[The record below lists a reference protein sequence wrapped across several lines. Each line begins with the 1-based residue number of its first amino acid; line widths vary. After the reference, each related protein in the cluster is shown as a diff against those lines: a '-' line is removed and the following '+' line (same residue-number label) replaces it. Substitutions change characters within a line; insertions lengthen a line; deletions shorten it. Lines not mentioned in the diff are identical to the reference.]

1 MSEIV
6 KVENVTKYF
15 KQEKVLD
22 DVNMNLE
29 TGHIYG
35 IVGKNGAG
43 KTVLF
48 KIIAGFIKPSSG
60 KVTVAGKIIG
70 VDRDFPDSL
79 GLIIETPG
87 FLSQYNA
94 YQNLLYLANIN
105 NKISKEDV
113 KESIRMVGLDPGSNK
128 KVGKFSLGMR
138 QRLGIAYVEAHVGI
152 VRIFKLRQR
161 EVFQLAFLLYLA
173 VLCDVPCKAVI
184 VYINVFVALYNVYA
198 VAVERQFKWRIN
210 LLYLIIFRR
219 CLSVG
224 RHDALHAECSEVGR
238 VAEVAAVGKAGLA
251 VRVSDRDAVVHVLPD
266 KPALIQRLF
275 VGVLGVVGDAAV
287 GVAHGVAVL
296 AHDKGLFRVLCQK
309 LFDVCHRGIHLAFHI
324 RGGGVFPVP
333 ENALVVHKAAGVG
346 AAEVFAHLPQ
356 GLAAVA
362 LVAARPDEDGRV
374 VFVPFQHGFGAGK
387 HIFPPLRAG
396 TGQRPLV

>member
-113 KESIRMVGLDPGSNK
+113 KESIRMVGLDPDSNK

-138 QRLGIAYVEAHVGI
+138 QRLGIAQAIMENPNLIILDEPMNGLDKKGI
-152 VRIFKLRQR
+152 EDVKELLLKMKGDGKTILMASHYAEDMEICD
-161 EVFQLAFLLYLA
+161 EVFQM
-173 VLCDVPCKAVI
+173 
-184 VYINVFVALYNVYA
+184 
-198 VAVERQFKWRIN
+198 
-210 LLYLIIFRR
+210 
-219 CLSVG
+219 
-224 RHDALHAECSEVGR
+224 
-238 VAEVAAVGKAGLA
+238 
-251 VRVSDRDAVVHVLPD
+251 
-266 KPALIQRLF
+266 
-275 VGVLGVVGDAAV
+275 
-287 GVAHGVAVL
+287 
-296 AHDKGLFRVLCQK
+296 
-309 LFDVCHRGIHLAFHI
+309 
-324 RGGGVFPVP
+324 
-333 ENALVVHKAAGVG
+333 
-346 AAEVFAHLPQ
+346 
-356 GLAAVA
+356 
-362 LVAARPDEDGRV
+362 EDGKL
-374 VFVPFQHGFGAGK
+374 GEMK
-387 HIFPPLRAG
+387 
-396 TGQRPLV
+396 

>member
-79 GLIIETPG
+79 GLIIETLG

-105 NKISKEDV
+105 NKISKEDI
-113 KESIRMVGLDPGSNK
+113 KEAIRMVGLDPDSNK

-138 QRLGIAYVEAHVGI
+138 QRLGIAQAIMENPNLIILDEPMNGLDKKGI
-152 VRIFKLRQR
+152 EDVKELLLKLKGDGKTILMASHYAEDMEICD
-161 EVFQLAFLLYLA
+161 EVFQM
-173 VLCDVPCKAVI
+173 
-184 VYINVFVALYNVYA
+184 
-198 VAVERQFKWRIN
+198 
-210 LLYLIIFRR
+210 
-219 CLSVG
+219 
-224 RHDALHAECSEVGR
+224 
-238 VAEVAAVGKAGLA
+238 
-251 VRVSDRDAVVHVLPD
+251 
-266 KPALIQRLF
+266 
-275 VGVLGVVGDAAV
+275 
-287 GVAHGVAVL
+287 
-296 AHDKGLFRVLCQK
+296 
-309 LFDVCHRGIHLAFHI
+309 
-324 RGGGVFPVP
+324 
-333 ENALVVHKAAGVG
+333 
-346 AAEVFAHLPQ
+346 
-356 GLAAVA
+356 
-362 LVAARPDEDGRV
+362 EDGKL
-374 VFVPFQHGFGAGK
+374 GDMK
-387 HIFPPLRAG
+387 
-396 TGQRPLV
+396 

>member
-70 VDRDFPDSL
+70 VDRDFPDNL

-138 QRLGIAYVEAHVGI
+138 QRLGIAQAIMENPNLIILDEPMNGLDKKGI
-152 VRIFKLRQR
+152 EDVKELLLKLKGDGKTILMASHYAEDMEICD
-161 EVFQLAFLLYLA
+161 EVFQM
-173 VLCDVPCKAVI
+173 
-184 VYINVFVALYNVYA
+184 
-198 VAVERQFKWRIN
+198 
-210 LLYLIIFRR
+210 
-219 CLSVG
+219 
-224 RHDALHAECSEVGR
+224 
-238 VAEVAAVGKAGLA
+238 
-251 VRVSDRDAVVHVLPD
+251 
-266 KPALIQRLF
+266 
-275 VGVLGVVGDAAV
+275 
-287 GVAHGVAVL
+287 
-296 AHDKGLFRVLCQK
+296 
-309 LFDVCHRGIHLAFHI
+309 
-324 RGGGVFPVP
+324 
-333 ENALVVHKAAGVG
+333 
-346 AAEVFAHLPQ
+346 
-356 GLAAVA
+356 
-362 LVAARPDEDGRV
+362 EDGKL
-374 VFVPFQHGFGAGK
+374 GDMK
-387 HIFPPLRAG
+387 
-396 TGQRPLV
+396 

>member
-113 KESIRMVGLDPGSNK
+113 KESIRMVGLDPSSNK

-138 QRLGIAYVEAHVGI
+138 QRLGIAQAIMENPNLIILDEPMNGLDKKGI
-152 VRIFKLRQR
+152 EDVKELLLKLKGDGKTILMASHYAEDMEICD
-161 EVFQLAFLLYLA
+161 EVFQM
-173 VLCDVPCKAVI
+173 
-184 VYINVFVALYNVYA
+184 
-198 VAVERQFKWRIN
+198 
-210 LLYLIIFRR
+210 
-219 CLSVG
+219 
-224 RHDALHAECSEVGR
+224 
-238 VAEVAAVGKAGLA
+238 
-251 VRVSDRDAVVHVLPD
+251 
-266 KPALIQRLF
+266 
-275 VGVLGVVGDAAV
+275 
-287 GVAHGVAVL
+287 
-296 AHDKGLFRVLCQK
+296 
-309 LFDVCHRGIHLAFHI
+309 
-324 RGGGVFPVP
+324 
-333 ENALVVHKAAGVG
+333 
-346 AAEVFAHLPQ
+346 
-356 GLAAVA
+356 
-362 LVAARPDEDGRV
+362 EDGKL
-374 VFVPFQHGFGAGK
+374 GEMK
-387 HIFPPLRAG
+387 
-396 TGQRPLV
+396 

>member
-29 TGHIYG
+29 IGHIYG

-105 NKISKEDV
+105 NKISKEDI
-113 KESIRMVGLDPGSNK
+113 KEAIRMVGLDPDSNK

-138 QRLGIAYVEAHVGI
+138 QRLGIAQAIMENPNLIILDEPMNGLDKKGI
-152 VRIFKLRQR
+152 EDVKELLLKLKGDGKTILMASHYAEDMEICD
-161 EVFQLAFLLYLA
+161 EVFQM
-173 VLCDVPCKAVI
+173 
-184 VYINVFVALYNVYA
+184 
-198 VAVERQFKWRIN
+198 
-210 LLYLIIFRR
+210 
-219 CLSVG
+219 
-224 RHDALHAECSEVGR
+224 
-238 VAEVAAVGKAGLA
+238 
-251 VRVSDRDAVVHVLPD
+251 
-266 KPALIQRLF
+266 
-275 VGVLGVVGDAAV
+275 
-287 GVAHGVAVL
+287 
-296 AHDKGLFRVLCQK
+296 
-309 LFDVCHRGIHLAFHI
+309 
-324 RGGGVFPVP
+324 
-333 ENALVVHKAAGVG
+333 
-346 AAEVFAHLPQ
+346 
-356 GLAAVA
+356 
-362 LVAARPDEDGRV
+362 EDGKL
-374 VFVPFQHGFGAGK
+374 GDMK
-387 HIFPPLRAG
+387 
-396 TGQRPLV
+396 

>member
-1 MSEIV
+1 MSKIV

-138 QRLGIAYVEAHVGI
+138 QRLGIAQAIMENPNLIILDEPMNGLDKKGI
-152 VRIFKLRQR
+152 EDVKELLLKLKGDGKTILMASHYAEDMEICD
-161 EVFQLAFLLYLA
+161 EVFQM
-173 VLCDVPCKAVI
+173 
-184 VYINVFVALYNVYA
+184 
-198 VAVERQFKWRIN
+198 
-210 LLYLIIFRR
+210 
-219 CLSVG
+219 
-224 RHDALHAECSEVGR
+224 
-238 VAEVAAVGKAGLA
+238 
-251 VRVSDRDAVVHVLPD
+251 
-266 KPALIQRLF
+266 
-275 VGVLGVVGDAAV
+275 
-287 GVAHGVAVL
+287 
-296 AHDKGLFRVLCQK
+296 
-309 LFDVCHRGIHLAFHI
+309 
-324 RGGGVFPVP
+324 
-333 ENALVVHKAAGVG
+333 
-346 AAEVFAHLPQ
+346 
-356 GLAAVA
+356 
-362 LVAARPDEDGRV
+362 EDGKL
-374 VFVPFQHGFGAGK
+374 GDMK
-387 HIFPPLRAG
+387 
-396 TGQRPLV
+396 

>member
-105 NKISKEDV
+105 NKISKEDI
-113 KESIRMVGLDPGSNK
+113 KESIRMVGLDPDSNK

-138 QRLGIAYVEAHVGI
+138 QRLGIAQAIMENPNLIILDEPMNGLDKKGI
-152 VRIFKLRQR
+152 EDVKELLLKLKGDGKIILMASHYAEDMEICD
-161 EVFQLAFLLYLA
+161 EVFQM
-173 VLCDVPCKAVI
+173 
-184 VYINVFVALYNVYA
+184 
-198 VAVERQFKWRIN
+198 
-210 LLYLIIFRR
+210 
-219 CLSVG
+219 
-224 RHDALHAECSEVGR
+224 
-238 VAEVAAVGKAGLA
+238 
-251 VRVSDRDAVVHVLPD
+251 
-266 KPALIQRLF
+266 
-275 VGVLGVVGDAAV
+275 
-287 GVAHGVAVL
+287 
-296 AHDKGLFRVLCQK
+296 
-309 LFDVCHRGIHLAFHI
+309 
-324 RGGGVFPVP
+324 
-333 ENALVVHKAAGVG
+333 
-346 AAEVFAHLPQ
+346 
-356 GLAAVA
+356 
-362 LVAARPDEDGRV
+362 EDGKL
-374 VFVPFQHGFGAGK
+374 GDMK
-387 HIFPPLRAG
+387 
-396 TGQRPLV
+396 

>member
-48 KIIAGFIKPSSG
+48 KIIVGFIKPSSG

-105 NKISKEDV
+105 NKISKEDI
-113 KESIRMVGLDPGSNK
+113 KEAIRMVGLDPDSNK

-138 QRLGIAYVEAHVGI
+138 QRLGIAQAIMENPNLIILDEPMNGLDKKGI
-152 VRIFKLRQR
+152 EDVKELLLKLKGDGKTILMASHYAEDMEICD
-161 EVFQLAFLLYLA
+161 EVFQM
-173 VLCDVPCKAVI
+173 
-184 VYINVFVALYNVYA
+184 
-198 VAVERQFKWRIN
+198 
-210 LLYLIIFRR
+210 
-219 CLSVG
+219 
-224 RHDALHAECSEVGR
+224 
-238 VAEVAAVGKAGLA
+238 
-251 VRVSDRDAVVHVLPD
+251 
-266 KPALIQRLF
+266 
-275 VGVLGVVGDAAV
+275 
-287 GVAHGVAVL
+287 
-296 AHDKGLFRVLCQK
+296 
-309 LFDVCHRGIHLAFHI
+309 
-324 RGGGVFPVP
+324 
-333 ENALVVHKAAGVG
+333 
-346 AAEVFAHLPQ
+346 
-356 GLAAVA
+356 
-362 LVAARPDEDGRV
+362 EDGKL
-374 VFVPFQHGFGAGK
+374 GDMK
-387 HIFPPLRAG
+387 
-396 TGQRPLV
+396 

>member
-113 KESIRMVGLDPGSNK
+113 KESIRMVGLDPSSNK

-138 QRLGIAYVEAHVGI
+138 QRLGIAQAIMENPNLIILDEPMNGLDKKGI
-152 VRIFKLRQR
+152 EDVKELLLKLKGDGKTILMASHYAEDMEICD
-161 EVFQLAFLLYLA
+161 EVF
-173 VLCDVPCKAVI
+173 
-184 VYINVFVALYNVYA
+184 
-198 VAVERQFKWRIN
+198 RM
-210 LLYLIIFRR
+210 
-219 CLSVG
+219 
-224 RHDALHAECSEVGR
+224 
-238 VAEVAAVGKAGLA
+238 
-251 VRVSDRDAVVHVLPD
+251 
-266 KPALIQRLF
+266 
-275 VGVLGVVGDAAV
+275 
-287 GVAHGVAVL
+287 
-296 AHDKGLFRVLCQK
+296 
-309 LFDVCHRGIHLAFHI
+309 
-324 RGGGVFPVP
+324 
-333 ENALVVHKAAGVG
+333 
-346 AAEVFAHLPQ
+346 
-356 GLAAVA
+356 
-362 LVAARPDEDGRV
+362 EDGKL
-374 VFVPFQHGFGAGK
+374 GDMK
-387 HIFPPLRAG
+387 
-396 TGQRPLV
+396 

>member
-22 DVNMNLE
+22 DVNMSLE

-138 QRLGIAYVEAHVGI
+138 QRLGIAQAIMENPNLIILDEPMNGLDKKGI
-152 VRIFKLRQR
+152 EDVKELLLKLKGDGKTILMASHYAEDMEICD
-161 EVFQLAFLLYLA
+161 EVFQM
-173 VLCDVPCKAVI
+173 
-184 VYINVFVALYNVYA
+184 
-198 VAVERQFKWRIN
+198 
-210 LLYLIIFRR
+210 
-219 CLSVG
+219 
-224 RHDALHAECSEVGR
+224 
-238 VAEVAAVGKAGLA
+238 
-251 VRVSDRDAVVHVLPD
+251 
-266 KPALIQRLF
+266 
-275 VGVLGVVGDAAV
+275 
-287 GVAHGVAVL
+287 
-296 AHDKGLFRVLCQK
+296 
-309 LFDVCHRGIHLAFHI
+309 
-324 RGGGVFPVP
+324 
-333 ENALVVHKAAGVG
+333 
-346 AAEVFAHLPQ
+346 
-356 GLAAVA
+356 
-362 LVAARPDEDGRV
+362 EDGKL
-374 VFVPFQHGFGAGK
+374 GDMK
-387 HIFPPLRAG
+387 
-396 TGQRPLV
+396 

>member
-105 NKISKEDV
+105 NKISKEGI
-113 KESIRMVGLDPGSNK
+113 KEAIRMVGLDPGSNK

-138 QRLGIAYVEAHVGI
+138 QRLGIAQAIMENPNLIILDEPMNGLDKKGI
-152 VRIFKLRQR
+152 EDVKELLLKLKGDGKTILMASHYAEDMEICD
-161 EVFQLAFLLYLA
+161 EVFQM
-173 VLCDVPCKAVI
+173 
-184 VYINVFVALYNVYA
+184 
-198 VAVERQFKWRIN
+198 
-210 LLYLIIFRR
+210 
-219 CLSVG
+219 
-224 RHDALHAECSEVGR
+224 
-238 VAEVAAVGKAGLA
+238 
-251 VRVSDRDAVVHVLPD
+251 
-266 KPALIQRLF
+266 
-275 VGVLGVVGDAAV
+275 
-287 GVAHGVAVL
+287 
-296 AHDKGLFRVLCQK
+296 
-309 LFDVCHRGIHLAFHI
+309 
-324 RGGGVFPVP
+324 
-333 ENALVVHKAAGVG
+333 
-346 AAEVFAHLPQ
+346 
-356 GLAAVA
+356 
-362 LVAARPDEDGRV
+362 EDGKL
-374 VFVPFQHGFGAGK
+374 GDMK
-387 HIFPPLRAG
+387 
-396 TGQRPLV
+396 

>member
-113 KESIRMVGLDPGSNK
+113 KESIRMVGLDPSSNK

-138 QRLGIAYVEAHVGI
+138 QRLGIAQAIMENPNLIILDEPMNGLDKKGI
-152 VRIFKLRQR
+152 EDVKELLLKLKGDGKTILMASHYAEDMEICD
-161 EVFQLAFLLYLA
+161 EVFQM
-173 VLCDVPCKAVI
+173 
-184 VYINVFVALYNVYA
+184 
-198 VAVERQFKWRIN
+198 
-210 LLYLIIFRR
+210 
-219 CLSVG
+219 
-224 RHDALHAECSEVGR
+224 
-238 VAEVAAVGKAGLA
+238 
-251 VRVSDRDAVVHVLPD
+251 
-266 KPALIQRLF
+266 
-275 VGVLGVVGDAAV
+275 
-287 GVAHGVAVL
+287 
-296 AHDKGLFRVLCQK
+296 
-309 LFDVCHRGIHLAFHI
+309 
-324 RGGGVFPVP
+324 
-333 ENALVVHKAAGVG
+333 
-346 AAEVFAHLPQ
+346 
-356 GLAAVA
+356 
-362 LVAARPDEDGRV
+362 EDGKL
-374 VFVPFQHGFGAGK
+374 GDMK
-387 HIFPPLRAG
+387 
-396 TGQRPLV
+396 

>member
-105 NKISKEDV
+105 NKISKEDI
-113 KESIRMVGLDPGSNK
+113 KEAIRMVGLDPDSNK

-138 QRLGIAYVEAHVGI
+138 QRLGIAQAIMENPNLIILDEPMNGLDKKGI
-152 VRIFKLRQR
+152 EDVKELLLKLKGDGKTILMASHYAEDMEICD
-161 EVFQLAFLLYLA
+161 EVFQM
-173 VLCDVPCKAVI
+173 
-184 VYINVFVALYNVYA
+184 
-198 VAVERQFKWRIN
+198 
-210 LLYLIIFRR
+210 
-219 CLSVG
+219 
-224 RHDALHAECSEVGR
+224 EVG
-238 VAEVAAVGKAGLA
+238 K
-251 VRVSDRDAVVHVLPD
+251 
-266 KPALIQRLF
+266 
-275 VGVLGVVGDAAV
+275 LGDM
-287 GVAHGVAVL
+287 
-296 AHDKGLFRVLCQK
+296 K
-309 LFDVCHRGIHLAFHI
+309 
-324 RGGGVFPVP
+324 
-333 ENALVVHKAAGVG
+333 
-346 AAEVFAHLPQ
+346 
-356 GLAAVA
+356 
-362 LVAARPDEDGRV
+362 
-374 VFVPFQHGFGAGK
+374 
-387 HIFPPLRAG
+387 
-396 TGQRPLV
+396 

>member
-105 NKISKEDV
+105 NKISKEDI
-113 KESIRMVGLDPGSNK
+113 KESIRMVGLDPDSNK

-138 QRLGIAYVEAHVGI
+138 QRLGIAQAIMENPDLIILDEPMNGLDEEGTAEMRKLFLELKEKGKLII
-152 VRIFKLRQR
+152 VASHNR
-161 EVFQLAFLLYLA
+161 EDIS
-173 VLCDVPCKAVI
+173 VLCDEVYEIKAKKV
-184 VYINVFVALYNVYA
+184 
-198 VAVERQFKWRIN
+198 
-210 LLYLIIFRR
+210 
-219 CLSVG
+219 CG
-224 RHDALHAECSEVGR
+224 T
-238 VAEVAAVGKAGLA
+238 
-251 VRVSDRDAVVHVLPD
+251 SDRSGNSKQNA
-266 KPALIQRLF
+266 
-275 VGVLGVVGDAAV
+275 
-287 GVAHGVAVL
+287 
-296 AHDKGLFRVLCQK
+296 
-309 LFDVCHRGIHLAFHI
+309 DV
-324 RGGGVFPVP
+324 
-333 ENALVVHKAAGVG
+333 
-346 AAEVFAHLPQ
+346 Q
-356 GLAAVA
+356 
-362 LVAARPDEDGRV
+362 
-374 VFVPFQHGFGAGK
+374 
-387 HIFPPLRAG
+387 
-396 TGQRPLV
+396 

>member
-105 NKISKEDV
+105 NKISKEDI
-113 KESIRMVGLDPGSNK
+113 KESIRMVGLDPDSNK

-138 QRLGIAYVEAHVGI
+138 QRLGIAQAIMENPNLIILDEPMNGLDKKGI
-152 VRIFKLRQR
+152 EDVKELLLKLKGDGKTILMASHYAEDMEICD
-161 EVFQLAFLLYLA
+161 EVFQM
-173 VLCDVPCKAVI
+173 
-184 VYINVFVALYNVYA
+184 
-198 VAVERQFKWRIN
+198 
-210 LLYLIIFRR
+210 
-219 CLSVG
+219 
-224 RHDALHAECSEVGR
+224 
-238 VAEVAAVGKAGLA
+238 
-251 VRVSDRDAVVHVLPD
+251 
-266 KPALIQRLF
+266 
-275 VGVLGVVGDAAV
+275 
-287 GVAHGVAVL
+287 
-296 AHDKGLFRVLCQK
+296 
-309 LFDVCHRGIHLAFHI
+309 
-324 RGGGVFPVP
+324 
-333 ENALVVHKAAGVG
+333 
-346 AAEVFAHLPQ
+346 
-356 GLAAVA
+356 
-362 LVAARPDEDGRV
+362 EDGKL
-374 VFVPFQHGFGAGK
+374 GDTK
-387 HIFPPLRAG
+387 
-396 TGQRPLV
+396 

>member
-105 NKISKEDV
+105 NKISKEDI
-113 KESIRMVGLDPGSNK
+113 KESIRMVGLDPDSNK

-138 QRLGIAYVEAHVGI
+138 QRLGIAQAIMENPQLIILDEPFNGLDKRGVEEVCLLLRELRKKGKTIIMAAHNMPDMDG
-152 VRIFKLRQR
+152 
-161 EVFQLAFLLYLA
+161 
-173 VLCDVPCKAVI
+173 LCDTIC
-184 VYINVFVALYNVYA
+184 
-198 VAVERQFKWRIN
+198 EM
-210 LLYLIIFRR
+210 
-219 CLSVG
+219 
-224 RHDALHAECSEVGR
+224 DA
-238 VAEVAAVGKAGLA
+238 
-251 VRVSDRDAVVHVLPD
+251 
-266 KPALIQRLF
+266 
-275 VGVLGVVGDAAV
+275 GVLTRI
-287 GVAHGVAVL
+287 
-296 AHDKGLFRVLCQK
+296 K
-309 LFDVCHRGIHLAFHI
+309 
-324 RGGGVFPVP
+324 
-333 ENALVVHKAAGVG
+333 
-346 AAEVFAHLPQ
+346 
-356 GLAAVA
+356 
-362 LVAARPDEDGRV
+362 
-374 VFVPFQHGFGAGK
+374 
-387 HIFPPLRAG
+387 
-396 TGQRPLV
+396 

>member
-105 NKISKEDV
+105 NKISKEDI
-113 KESIRMVGLDPGSNK
+113 KESIRMVGLDPDSNK

-138 QRLGIAYVEAHVGI
+138 QCLGIAQAIMENPNLIILDEPMNGLDKKGI
-152 VRIFKLRQR
+152 EDVKELLLKLKGDGKTILMASHYAEDMEICD
-161 EVFQLAFLLYLA
+161 EVFQM
-173 VLCDVPCKAVI
+173 
-184 VYINVFVALYNVYA
+184 
-198 VAVERQFKWRIN
+198 
-210 LLYLIIFRR
+210 
-219 CLSVG
+219 
-224 RHDALHAECSEVGR
+224 
-238 VAEVAAVGKAGLA
+238 
-251 VRVSDRDAVVHVLPD
+251 
-266 KPALIQRLF
+266 
-275 VGVLGVVGDAAV
+275 
-287 GVAHGVAVL
+287 
-296 AHDKGLFRVLCQK
+296 
-309 LFDVCHRGIHLAFHI
+309 
-324 RGGGVFPVP
+324 
-333 ENALVVHKAAGVG
+333 
-346 AAEVFAHLPQ
+346 
-356 GLAAVA
+356 
-362 LVAARPDEDGRV
+362 EDGKL
-374 VFVPFQHGFGAGK
+374 GDMK
-387 HIFPPLRAG
+387 
-396 TGQRPLV
+396 

>member
-138 QRLGIAYVEAHVGI
+138 QRLGIAQAIMEN
-152 VRIFKLRQR
+152 
-161 EVFQLAFLLYLA
+161 
-173 VLCDVPCKAVI
+173 P
-184 VYINVFVALYNVYA
+184 N
-198 VAVERQFKWRIN
+198 
-210 LLYLIIFRR
+210 LII
-219 CLSVG
+219 LDEPMNGLDKKGIEDVKELLLKLKGDGKTILMAS
-224 RHDALHAECSEVGR
+224 HYAEDMEICDEV
-238 VAEVAAVGKAGLA
+238 L
-251 VRVSDRDAVVHVLPD
+251 
-266 KPALIQRLF
+266 QM
-275 VGVLGVVGDAAV
+275 
-287 GVAHGVAVL
+287 
-296 AHDKGLFRVLCQK
+296 
-309 LFDVCHRGIHLAFHI
+309 
-324 RGGGVFPVP
+324 
-333 ENALVVHKAAGVG
+333 
-346 AAEVFAHLPQ
+346 
-356 GLAAVA
+356 
-362 LVAARPDEDGRV
+362 EDGKL
-374 VFVPFQHGFGAGK
+374 GDMK
-387 HIFPPLRAG
+387 
-396 TGQRPLV
+396 

>member
-113 KESIRMVGLDPGSNK
+113 KESIRMVGLDPNSNK

-138 QRLGIAYVEAHVGI
+138 QRLGIAQAIMENPNLIILDEPMNGLDKKGI
-152 VRIFKLRQR
+152 EDVKELLLKLKGDGKTILMASHYAEDMEICD
-161 EVFQLAFLLYLA
+161 EVFQM
-173 VLCDVPCKAVI
+173 
-184 VYINVFVALYNVYA
+184 
-198 VAVERQFKWRIN
+198 E
-210 LLYLIIFRR
+210 
-219 CLSVG
+219 G
-224 RHDALHAECSEVGR
+224 
-238 VAEVAAVGKAGLA
+238 GK
-251 VRVSDRDAVVHVLPD
+251 
-266 KPALIQRLF
+266 
-275 VGVLGVVGDAAV
+275 LGDM
-287 GVAHGVAVL
+287 
-296 AHDKGLFRVLCQK
+296 K
-309 LFDVCHRGIHLAFHI
+309 
-324 RGGGVFPVP
+324 
-333 ENALVVHKAAGVG
+333 
-346 AAEVFAHLPQ
+346 
-356 GLAAVA
+356 
-362 LVAARPDEDGRV
+362 
-374 VFVPFQHGFGAGK
+374 
-387 HIFPPLRAG
+387 
-396 TGQRPLV
+396 

>member
-29 TGHIYG
+29 TSHIYG

-105 NKISKEDV
+105 NKISKEDI
-113 KESIRMVGLDPGSNK
+113 KESIRMVGLDPDSNK

-138 QRLGIAYVEAHVGI
+138 QRLGIAQAIMENPNLIILDEPMNGLDKKGI
-152 VRIFKLRQR
+152 EDVKELLLKLKGDGKTILMASHYAEDMEICD
-161 EVFQLAFLLYLA
+161 EVFQM
-173 VLCDVPCKAVI
+173 
-184 VYINVFVALYNVYA
+184 
-198 VAVERQFKWRIN
+198 
-210 LLYLIIFRR
+210 
-219 CLSVG
+219 
-224 RHDALHAECSEVGR
+224 
-238 VAEVAAVGKAGLA
+238 
-251 VRVSDRDAVVHVLPD
+251 
-266 KPALIQRLF
+266 
-275 VGVLGVVGDAAV
+275 
-287 GVAHGVAVL
+287 
-296 AHDKGLFRVLCQK
+296 
-309 LFDVCHRGIHLAFHI
+309 
-324 RGGGVFPVP
+324 
-333 ENALVVHKAAGVG
+333 
-346 AAEVFAHLPQ
+346 
-356 GLAAVA
+356 
-362 LVAARPDEDGRV
+362 EDGKL
-374 VFVPFQHGFGAGK
+374 GDMK
-387 HIFPPLRAG
+387 
-396 TGQRPLV
+396 

>member
-138 QRLGIAYVEAHVGI
+138 QRLGIAQAIMENPNLIILDEPMNGLDKKGI
-152 VRIFKLRQR
+152 EDVKELLLKLKGDGKTILMASHYAEDMEICD
-161 EVFQLAFLLYLA
+161 EVFQM
-173 VLCDVPCKAVI
+173 
-184 VYINVFVALYNVYA
+184 
-198 VAVERQFKWRIN
+198 
-210 LLYLIIFRR
+210 
-219 CLSVG
+219 
-224 RHDALHAECSEVGR
+224 
-238 VAEVAAVGKAGLA
+238 
-251 VRVSDRDAVVHVLPD
+251 
-266 KPALIQRLF
+266 
-275 VGVLGVVGDAAV
+275 
-287 GVAHGVAVL
+287 
-296 AHDKGLFRVLCQK
+296 
-309 LFDVCHRGIHLAFHI
+309 
-324 RGGGVFPVP
+324 
-333 ENALVVHKAAGVG
+333 
-346 AAEVFAHLPQ
+346 
-356 GLAAVA
+356 
-362 LVAARPDEDGRV
+362 EDGKL
-374 VFVPFQHGFGAGK
+374 GDMK
-387 HIFPPLRAG
+387 
-396 TGQRPLV
+396 

>member
-87 FLSQYNA
+87 FLSQYKA

-105 NKISKEDV
+105 NKISKEDI
-113 KESIRMVGLDPGSNK
+113 KEAIRMVGLDPDSNK

-138 QRLGIAYVEAHVGI
+138 QRLGIAQAIMENPNLIILDEPMNGLDKKGI
-152 VRIFKLRQR
+152 EDVKELLLKLKGDGKTILMASHYAEDMEICD
-161 EVFQLAFLLYLA
+161 EVFQM
-173 VLCDVPCKAVI
+173 
-184 VYINVFVALYNVYA
+184 
-198 VAVERQFKWRIN
+198 
-210 LLYLIIFRR
+210 
-219 CLSVG
+219 
-224 RHDALHAECSEVGR
+224 
-238 VAEVAAVGKAGLA
+238 
-251 VRVSDRDAVVHVLPD
+251 
-266 KPALIQRLF
+266 
-275 VGVLGVVGDAAV
+275 
-287 GVAHGVAVL
+287 
-296 AHDKGLFRVLCQK
+296 
-309 LFDVCHRGIHLAFHI
+309 
-324 RGGGVFPVP
+324 
-333 ENALVVHKAAGVG
+333 
-346 AAEVFAHLPQ
+346 
-356 GLAAVA
+356 
-362 LVAARPDEDGRV
+362 EDGKL
-374 VFVPFQHGFGAGK
+374 GDMK
-387 HIFPPLRAG
+387 K
-396 TGQRPLV
+396 

>member
-79 GLIIETPG
+79 GLIIEIPG

-138 QRLGIAYVEAHVGI
+138 QRLGIAQAIMENPNLIILDEPMNGLDKKGI
-152 VRIFKLRQR
+152 EDVKELLLKLKGDGKTILMASHYAEDMEICD
-161 EVFQLAFLLYLA
+161 EVFQM
-173 VLCDVPCKAVI
+173 
-184 VYINVFVALYNVYA
+184 
-198 VAVERQFKWRIN
+198 
-210 LLYLIIFRR
+210 
-219 CLSVG
+219 
-224 RHDALHAECSEVGR
+224 
-238 VAEVAAVGKAGLA
+238 
-251 VRVSDRDAVVHVLPD
+251 
-266 KPALIQRLF
+266 
-275 VGVLGVVGDAAV
+275 
-287 GVAHGVAVL
+287 
-296 AHDKGLFRVLCQK
+296 
-309 LFDVCHRGIHLAFHI
+309 
-324 RGGGVFPVP
+324 
-333 ENALVVHKAAGVG
+333 
-346 AAEVFAHLPQ
+346 
-356 GLAAVA
+356 
-362 LVAARPDEDGRV
+362 EDGKL
-374 VFVPFQHGFGAGK
+374 GDMK
-387 HIFPPLRAG
+387 
-396 TGQRPLV
+396 

>member
-105 NKISKEDV
+105 NKISKEDI
-113 KESIRMVGLDPGSNK
+113 KESIRMVGLDPDSNK

-138 QRLGIAYVEAHVGI
+138 QRLGIAQAIMENPNLIILDEPMNGLDKKGI
-152 VRIFKLRQR
+152 EDVKELLLKLKGDGKTILMASHYAEDMEICD
-161 EVFQLAFLLYLA
+161 EVFQM
-173 VLCDVPCKAVI
+173 
-184 VYINVFVALYNVYA
+184 
-198 VAVERQFKWRIN
+198 E
-210 LLYLIIFRR
+210 
-219 CLSVG
+219 
-224 RHDALHAECSEVGR
+224 E
-238 VAEVAAVGKAGLA
+238 GK
-251 VRVSDRDAVVHVLPD
+251 
-266 KPALIQRLF
+266 
-275 VGVLGVVGDAAV
+275 LGDM
-287 GVAHGVAVL
+287 
-296 AHDKGLFRVLCQK
+296 K
-309 LFDVCHRGIHLAFHI
+309 
-324 RGGGVFPVP
+324 
-333 ENALVVHKAAGVG
+333 
-346 AAEVFAHLPQ
+346 
-356 GLAAVA
+356 
-362 LVAARPDEDGRV
+362 
-374 VFVPFQHGFGAGK
+374 
-387 HIFPPLRAG
+387 
-396 TGQRPLV
+396 